1 MTGRFVSAL
10 PGSVLRLHGK
20 RFDLK
25 PLPIELPK
33 LPYGVAIV
41 TLKNRTLIRVVE
53 EFIRSTVAHFQ
64 AS

>member
-10 PGSVLRLHGK
+10 PGSVLRLH
-20 RFDLK
+20 
-25 PLPIELPK
+25 PK